1 MRRAFLAYLG
11 LAVLI
16 FCFVGIG
23 SWFGDAPSSNFPD
36 FPSIM
41 GSFGCLRLPDGSETC
56 DVVLRHGT
64 GAKAGFVY
72 CLMLVPSIMITCGI
86 LKVLRYWQTDQA
98 AQTVFSWLVRLLS
111 GLPGKA
117 TVPMFISLQS
127 SDAGALAAKSLHD
140 QGELNDTERNI
151 LVMWEFSSSGT
162 LINVFSNGLALLP
175 IIVTPVGTV
184 LLVIIGGKFL
194 GANLMRLFL
203 YAASRNKEAA

>member
-1 MRRAFLAYLG
+1 MRQVFLAYLG

-16 FCFVGIG
+16 FCFAGVG
-23 SWFGDAPSSNFPD
+23 SWLVDDPSINFLD
-36 FPSIM
+36 FRSIM

-56 DVVLRHGT
+56 DVVLKHGT
-64 GAKAGFVY
+64 GAKAGFIY

-86 LKVLRYWQTDQA
+86 LKVLRYWQTDRA

-140 QGELNDTERNI
+140 HGEINDTELNI
-151 LVMWEFSSSGT
+151 LLMWQFSSSGT

-184 LLVIIGGKFL
+184 LLVIIASKFV

-203 YAASRNKEAA
+203 FAVNSNKESA

>member
-1 MRRAFLAYLG
+1 
-11 LAVLI
+11 
-16 FCFVGIG
+16 
-23 SWFGDAPSSNFPD
+23 
-36 FPSIM
+36 M

>member
-1 MRRAFLAYLG
+1 
-11 LAVLI
+11 
-16 FCFVGIG
+16 
-23 SWFGDAPSSNFPD
+23 
-36 FPSIM
+36 
-41 GSFGCLRLPDGSETC
+41 
-56 DVVLRHGT
+56 
-64 GAKAGFVY
+64 
-72 CLMLVPSIMITCGI
+72 MITCGI
-86 LKVLRYWQTDQA
+86 LKVLRYWQTDRA

-140 QGELNDTERNI
+140 HGEINDTERNI
-151 LVMWEFSSSGT
+151 LLMWQFSSSGT

-184 LLVIIGGKFL
+184 LLVIIASKFV

-203 YAASRNKEAA
+203 YAANRNKEAA